1 MLGLG
6 LGSIVNFRSWAIAS
20 FYIEETGTY
29 LISCGNVEFYFVGDR
44 EFVGDPYALRSW
56 WGQNGWFWL
65 PIRLTKGNLRPTT
78 LQNHACSRAGTHT
91 LRVQFHWKFQCRLK
105 SRDETEPMYILS
117 PDAPSVFNPGLAFVY
132 PSIVNGRLAS
142 PYLSFPIVNAHS
154 APTRSVTIRL
164 DTLSR
169 DTVPMSLASTTV
181 EIMTVGRI
189 HPGQVYALPVALR
202 LPDLF
207 PCFAILLE
215 FTVEVVFEDDTT
227 YDLPHQILL
236 RCLDFDSE
244 VAYKVTFLDV
254 DGSVQ
259 YGTVRP
265 PRKPCTE
272 PCSIIFAL
280 HGSDV
285 DAASPTWT
293 NAVPS
298 QDSAWILMP
307 SNRDKFGYDHQG
319 IAAWNEVRFLNTFV
333 KDLPGVP
340 LNMTSLYRCSAFR
353 MLYVGHSMGGHGTLS
368 FATHFPDRAI
378 GILAAAA
385 WIRFD
390 HYVQEYTGSQSSHMD
405 GVLKSVLEAAVAE
418 YHTDL
423 MAVNIKGIPFMART
437 GGRDTNVRPW
447 NLRRFARLVDE
458 VNRQPGFAIY
468 SEIPDEKHWFDG
480 VLSDN
485 WVKKFLSAA
494 LHSPRPLLPTHFE
507 LRTPHVSNGG
517 RGGIRILQFHTP
529 TVMGSIQVERKDP
542 SVWKMT
548 TRNVR
553 RFSIQSIPDVPF
565 PSICIVDGISLEC
578 TNAERG
584 HYHYSEASKNWQI
597 SMGEDWKRRER
608 HLENAGPMRQIF
620 HGPVSLI
627 YGTQRKE
634 ETSTLAQLAVRIANL
649 LIARGHALVH
659 IYSDETVP
667 ASALMENVILLG
679 GPEWNAAAVQL
690 LSQNA
695 SLLYASA
702 FRNFTIHI
710 CGETY
715 IQKGTGAA
723 LLGSRTNES
732 GDSALMLL
740 VTGTDIEGI
749 QNAVR
754 VIPTFPNAE
763 IPDYVV
769 IDHTFLWKGSGSILA
784 AGYWGNHWECRSDIS
799 YPRNAQVSKQW
810 QWQKQL

>member
-1 MLGLG
+1 
-6 LGSIVNFRSWAIAS
+6 
-20 FYIEETGTY
+20 
-29 LISCGNVEFYFVGDR
+29 
-44 EFVGDPYALRSW
+44 
-56 WGQNGWFWL
+56 
-65 PIRLTKGNLRPTT
+65 
-78 LQNHACSRAGTHT
+78 
-91 LRVQFHWKFQCRLK
+91 
-105 SRDETEPMYILS
+105 MYVLS
-117 PDAPSVFNPGLAFVY
+117 PDAPSVFNPGLAFVH

-154 APTRSVTIRL
+154 VPTRSTTIRL

-169 DTVPMSLASTTV
+169 DSVSMSLANTAV
-181 EIMTVGRI
+181 EVMTAGHI

-207 PCFAILLE
+207 PCLSVLLG
-215 FTVEVVFEDDTT
+215 FTVEVVFEDDMT
-227 YDLPHQILL
+227 YDLPYQILL

-244 VAYKVTFLDV
+244 VAYTVTFLDV
-254 DGSVQ
+254 DGSIQ

-293 NAVPS
+293 YAVPS

-307 SNRDKFGYDHQG
+307 SNRDKYGYDHQG
-319 IAAWNEVRFLNTFV
+319 IAAWNEVRFLNAFV
-333 KDLPGVP
+333 KNLPGVP
-340 LNMTSLYRCSAFR
+340 LNLTSHYHCSMYR
-353 MLYVGHSMGGHGTLS
+353 MLFVGHSMGGHGTLS

-405 GVLKSVLEAAVAE
+405 GILKSVLEAAVAE

-423 MAVNIKGIPFMART
+423 MAVNIKGIPFMARM

-458 VNRQPGFAIY
+458 VNRQPGFAIL
-468 SEIPDEKHWFDG
+468 SEIPGEKHWFDG
-480 VLSDN
+480 VLSDK
-485 WVKKFLSAA
+485 WIGEFLSSV
-494 LHSPRPLLPTHFE
+494 LHAPRPSLPTHFE

-529 TVMGSIQVERKDP
+529 TVLGTIQVDRADP
-542 SVWKMT
+542 SAWKIT

-553 RFSIQSIPDVPF
+553 RFSMESIPDVPF
-565 PSICIVDGISLEC
+565 PTICTVDGISLEC
-578 TNAERG
+578 VDAQRG
-584 HYHYSEASKNWQI
+584 HYYCVDVSKNWQI

-620 HGPVSLI
+620 NGPVSLI
-627 YGTQRKE
+627 YGTQRSE
-634 ETSTLAQLAVRIANL
+634 EASTLSQLAVRIANL
-649 LIARGHALVH
+649 LLARGHALVH
-659 IYSDETVP
+659 IYSDKTAP
-667 ASALMENVILLG
+667 PSALLENVILLG
-679 GPEWNAAAVQL
+679 GPEWNTVAVQL
-690 LSQNA
+690 LDQNA
-695 SLLYASA
+695 SLLSSST
-702 FRNFTIHI
+702 FKDFTIHI

-715 IQKGTGAA
+715 IQTGTGAA
-723 LLGSRTNES
+723 VFGSHTSEI
-732 GDSALMLL
+732 GGGHSALMLL

-754 VIPTFPNAE
+754 ILPTFPNAE

-769 IDHTFLWKGSGSILA
+769 IDRTFLWKGSGSILA
-784 AGYWGNHWECRSDIS
+784 AGYWGNRWECRSDIS
-799 YPRNAQVSKQW
+799 YPRHAPFSTRAEEMAMVEAVVRT
-810 QWQKQL
+810 